1 MLNANVICH
10 IWQKKAIVLIKS
22 VYIFTYILFVVFTCL
37 FNTSCLSRI
46 PSNER
51 CNFSSAFSEPERC
64 FGGIGDRCKGVPII
78 APMYFNEYNCT
89 VSGYMS
95 IGSMLH
101 DKCCIRTLNTGYK
114 CAFPDE
120 KTSKCREEWDKAV
133 RDSLCSVFSAKRQ
146 WVVTFGPYPI
156 DNEGDCS
163 ADCATL
169 SLRAPSGAA
178 VDLADQIY
186 CENGCIKS
194 KNGEVI
200 SHEDFCGTYCIC
212 Q

>member
-1 MLNANVICH
+1 M
-10 IWQKKAIVLIKS
+10 LIKS
-22 VYIFTYILFVVFTCL
+22 VYIFTYILFVVFSCL
-37 FNTSCLSRI
+37 FNSSCLSRI

-51 CNFSSAFSEPERC
+51 CNFSSVFSEPERC

-78 APMYFNEYNCT
+78 APMYFNESTCT

-95 IGSMLH
+95 VGSILH

-120 KTSKCREEWDKAV
+120 KTSECRKEWDKAI
-133 RDSLCSVFSAKRQ
+133 RDSLCSVFGAKRQ
-146 WVVTFGPYPI
+146 WAVTFGPYQI
-156 DNEGDCS
+156 DNGGDCS
-163 ADCATL
+163 TDCETL
-169 SLRAPSGAA
+169 PFRAPSGAA

-186 CENGCIKS
+186 CKNGCLKS
-194 KNGEVI
+194 ANGEVI
-200 SHEDFCGTYCIC
+200 SYEDVCGDYCIC